1 MCQMFTSYSCV
12 ESVLAPAVA
21 GGIMFSGC
29 LPIRL
34 CPCIKNAFKEI
45 RHIWLKCTKVK
56 SHYDLMMAH
65 SHECSI
71 CVHCCFV
78 SIQGLPRSEATLE
91 GHLCHNA
98 VRRLLQMLLLFPLF
112 GGCTATVLRGLTY
125 PKIQTLNWDTTEF
138 GGQRSGSLQ
147 GYGHNSRINAIE
159 RNKQMSQR
167 IKWWSYDIWDPK
179 GQGVKSTVTP

>member
-71 CVHCCFV
+71 CVALSQFRVC
-78 SIQGLPRSEATLE
+78 L
-91 GHLCHNA
+91 
-98 VRRLLQMLLLFPLF
+98 VRRPHSKAIYVTTPCEGSSKCSCFSLCLEDAQLLSFVASHIPRFRPWIETQQNLVVKGQVHCKVMAITPELMRLNVTNK
-112 GGCTATVLRGLTY
+112 CLRG
-125 PKIQTLNWDTTEF
+125 
-138 GGQRSGSLQ
+138 
-147 GYGHNSRINAIE
+147 
-159 RNKQMSQR
+159 
-167 IKWWSYDIWDPK
+167 
-179 GQGVKSTVTP
+179 